1 MRYRK
6 IVGKSKPLEPAGQ
19 IKQLTL
25 KCQNEKSATHQAFT
39 HDRGS
44 LLVSLANFIH
54 VIWDLR
60 EKKRDVGHRTGWFR
74 KCCFKEAW

>member
-1 MRYRK
+1 M
-6 IVGKSKPLEPAGQ
+6 GKSKPLEPAGQ

-60 EKKRDVGHRTGWFR
+60 EKKRDVGHGTERFK
-74 KCCFKEAW
+74 KCWFKEAW

>member
-25 KCQNEKSATHQAFT
+25 KCQKKNLPLIMLQL
-39 HDRGS
+39 RGS
-44 LLVSLANFIH
+44 LLVSLADFIH

-60 EKKRDVGHRTGWFR
+60 EKKRDVGHGTGRF
-74 KCCFKEAW
+74 KEMKEAW